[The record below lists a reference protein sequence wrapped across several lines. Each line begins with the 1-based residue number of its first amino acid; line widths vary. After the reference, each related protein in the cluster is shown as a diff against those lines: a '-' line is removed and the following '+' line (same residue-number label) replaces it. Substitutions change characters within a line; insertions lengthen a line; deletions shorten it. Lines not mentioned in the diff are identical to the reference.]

1 MGCGAS
7 SIRSL
12 FTPDE
17 ETALAALRGFD
28 EKLRAAVAAGHIRVL
43 RVTWLLK
50 QPKSWRVL
58 RRQDLEMLEAAGE
71 RPFLSAEE
79 AVALIDSGSRAL
91 GVLSYGWLQPGSPD
105 PNGEHLRIVRR
116 FLTTMSKS
124 GTRLRGLFGDYCAL
138 PQHGS
143 QRRRSESEDLIF
155 SSGLD
160 AMSDLYASAVGTT
173 VLVDSWIP
181 PRPDGFEGEYNDRP
195 ISKRGWCIFEVA
207 VSCEL
212 IARLEHDEAMKRA
225 LAKLPSAK
233 VYEISKPD
241 QDAVELTHA
250 AIFEESEI
258 FGLARAKGGCTGR
271 HVGSGAAGRTVRE
284 GAAVHRG
291 VDVHGGRVDRQR
303 ARHQDFRGVQP
314 DARYGAAEGARRQP
328 ARAAKETSAIARSS
342 VCAAE
347 IAAATAE
354 LAEASKA
361 AGDEEGGSPIVARQL
376 TQKASIKERATSL
389 LLPLRRRSSSGQGNA
404 PEDEGAAPPG
414 KLRHSN

>member
-124 GTRLRGLFGDYCAL
+124 GTPLRGLFWDYCSL

-258 FGLARAKGGCTGR
+258 FGLARAKG
-271 HVGSGAAGRTVRE
+271 AAQ
-284 GAAVHRG
+284 
-291 VDVHGGRVDRQR
+291 VDTS
-303 ARHQDFRGVQP
+303 VQEQQG
-314 DARYGAAEGARRQP
+314 ARYAKVLQCIGESTFTGGGSTDKERVIKIFEEYNRRLGTGLQKARVASLHERLKRRRPSRGRRFARRRLQRP
-328 ARAAKETSAIARSS
+328 RRSWRR
-342 VCAAE
+342 
-347 IAAATAE
+347 
-354 LAEASKA
+354 
-361 AGDEEGGSPIVARQL
+361 PQRP
-376 TQKASIKERATSL
+376 RAT
-389 LLPLRRRSSSGQGNA
+389 RRAGAPSSRVN
-404 PEDEGAAPPG
+404 
-414 KLRHSN
+414 